1 MINTFISI
9 LEFILVF
16 GVMIFLHELG
26 HFVTAKLFKIKVEEF
41 GFGYPP
47 KILKMFTWKGTDF
60 TLNWIPFGGFVR
72 VSGENSLDEP
82 NGFLAAAPWKRLI
95 FLGGGSFMNIMV
107 GIFLF
112 SLVFVQVGAADTS
125 KVEIAGV
132 SPDSPAESVGI
143 LTGDIIYSIN
153 SETIESMEELSG
165 IVLDNLGNELQLDV
179 YRGENL
185 ISFDITPRVEYP
197 EGDGAMGIMMTYP
210 VKEITWPEAIPYA
223 LQMTVEQ
230 TKQLITMPAQLIRG
244 QIAPE
249 EARLVGPKGIYDMY
263 SQAKELDQ
271 EIAESGSEADT
282 PSGINT
288 LYLWAILS
296 VAIGLTNLL
305 PIPALDGGRI
315 LFLIPEILFRKR
327 VPPEYENLIHLIGFA
342 AMIILLFYVTFQDI
356 FNPIVLP

>member
-9 LEFILVF
+9 LEFILIF

-26 HFVTAKLFKIKVEEF
+26 HFVTAKIFKIKVEEF

-47 KILKMFTWKGTDF
+47 KMLKIFTWKGTEF

-82 NGFLAAAPWKRLI
+82 NGFLAANPWKRLV
-95 FLGGGSFMNIMV
+95 FLGGGSFMNIMI
-107 GIFLF
+107 GILLF

-125 KVEIAGV
+125 RVQIVGI
-132 SPDSPAESVGI
+132 SPGSPAEAAGI
-143 LTGDIIYSIN
+143 LAGDIIYSID
-153 SETIESMEELSG
+153 SEPVESMEELSG
-165 IVLDNLGNELQLDV
+165 IVLQNLGNELNLAV
-179 YRGENL
+179 YRNKEL
-185 ISFDITPRVEYP
+185 ISIDIIPRIEYP
-197 EGDGAMGIMMTYP
+197 EGEGAMGITMSYP
-210 VKEITWPEAIPYA
+210 VKAINWFEALPYA
-223 LQMTVEQ
+223 VQMTVEQ
-230 TKQLITMPAQLIRG
+230 TKQLVLMPAQLIKG

-249 EARLVGPKGIYDMY
+249 EARLVGPKGIYDMF
-263 SQAKELDQ
+263 SQAKEMDQ
-271 EIAESGSEADT
+271 EIAESSPQDT
-282 PSGINT
+282 TNGLNT
-288 LYLWAILS
+288 LYLLAILS

-315 LFLIPEILFRKR
+315 LFLIPEILFKKR
-327 VPPEYENLIHLIGFA
+327 VPPEYENLIHLIGFS